1 MLLEQWSKELTDEV
15 MKSQNIGSKDTEK
28 KSNHK

>member
-15 MKSQNIGSKDTEK
+15 MKIQNIGSKDTEK